1 MKYHLTPEYR
11 YVQQMKTAEKRGI
24 DWYFTFDSWYD
35 LWIKSGHYEDM
46 GNRKGQYCMAR
57 NGDTGPYSVSNVRIT
72 TVEDN
77 HREAV
82 KVTRQHT
89 SIENQ
94 TRHYTHPKGKSAWNK
109 GKSYDATPAMKQHLD
124 AVHTANQ
131 KKVSTPQGV
140 FDSILDAATALG
152 VHKENARRWAHN
164 NQKGWSLL

>member
-11 YVQQMKTAEKRGI
+11 YVQQMKSAEKRGI
-24 DWYFTFDSWYD
+24 DWLFTFDTWFVM
-35 LWIKSGHYEDM
+35 WQQSGHYNEM

-57 NGDTGPYSVSNVRIT
+57 SGDTGPYSITNVRIT
-72 TVEDN
+72 TTEDN

-94 TRHYTHPKGKSAWNK
+94 VGHYTHPKGKAAWNK
-109 GKSYDATPAMKQHLD
+109 DKTYDATPKMVEHLNK
-124 AVHTANQ
+124 VHTSNQ
-131 KKVSTPQGV
+131 MKVMTPAGV
-140 FDSILDAATALG
+140 FNSIQLAATALG
-152 VHKENARRWAHN
+152 VHKENARRWAKN